1 MYCGG
6 SDKSQSH
13 HHLTTSSA
21 LQPIQQSLRWLA
33 DNICK
38 QRIATRHKGTTPN
51 FSSGIL
57 PYMLADGPYIMQTF
71 TLYMASNVH
80 SDPILRAFELSDA
93 TLSNFIL
100 LLLKDD
106 SFREHPCTKDLITH
120 STHILDAF
128 LSSHIIQEYMGL
140 G

>member
-1 MYCGG
+1 
-6 SDKSQSH
+6 
-13 HHLTTSSA
+13 
-21 LQPIQQSLRWLA
+21 
-33 DNICK
+33 
-38 QRIATRHKGTTPN
+38 
-51 FSSGIL
+51 
-57 PYMLADGPYIMQTF
+57 MLADGPYIMQTF

-106 SFREHPCTKDLITH
+106 SFCEHPCTKDLVAH

>member
-1 MYCGG
+1 MLERNSMYCGG

-21 LQPIQQSLRWLA
+21 LQPIQQSLRRLA

-38 QRIATRHKGTTPN
+38 QRIATRHKGTMLN

-71 TLYMASNVH
+71 TISAHCTWPQMY
-80 SDPILRAFELSDA
+80 IL
-93 TLSNFIL
+93 
-100 LLLKDD
+100 
-106 SFREHPCTKDLITH
+106 
-120 STHILDAF
+120 
-128 LSSHIIQEYMGL
+128 IQSCKPLNCQM
-140 G
+140 